1 MEYRFDFDDQ
11 LPDLPIAFDFD
22 EVADLF
28 ERKLFGPNS
37 SQDPIGSINVKKLQD
52 VKYRPSQRCVT
63 TYDLIVGKQ
72 DASPKDIGVLEFT
85 PEGVHSP
92 AFTQPTIVFRG

>member
-28 ERKLFGPNS
+28 ERKLFGSNS
-37 SQDPIGSINVKKLQD
+37 PQQLGGTLNVKKLQV
-52 VKYRPSQRCVT
+52 VKYIPSHRCVN
-63 TYDLIVGKQ
+63 TYL
-72 DASPKDIGVLEFT
+72 
-85 PEGVHSP
+85 
-92 AFTQPTIVFRG
+92 

>member
-28 ERKLFGPNS
+28 ERKLFGS
-37 SQDPIGSINVKKLQD
+37 SPGSSRQFKRQEIAGFEIQTFPPLRD
-52 VKYRPSQRCVT
+52 H
-63 TYDLIVGKQ
+63 L
-72 DASPKDIGVLEFT
+72 
-85 PEGVHSP
+85 
-92 AFTQPTIVFRG
+92 

>member
-28 ERKLFGPNS
+28 ERKLFGPNLAR
-37 SQDPIGSINVKKLQD
+37 IW
-52 VKYRPSQRCVT
+52 
-63 TYDLIVGKQ
+63 
-72 DASPKDIGVLEFT
+72 
-85 PEGVHSP
+85 
-92 AFTQPTIVFRG
+92 

>member
-28 ERKLFGPNS
+28 ERKVFGPNS
-37 SQDPIGSINVKKLQD
+37 SQDPIGSLNVKKLQD
-52 VKYRPSQRCVT
+52 VKYRPSNRCVT
-63 TYDLIVGKQ
+63 T
-72 DASPKDIGVLEFT
+72 
-85 PEGVHSP
+85 
-92 AFTQPTIVFRG
+92 

>member
-28 ERKLFGPNS
+28 ERKLFGPKSPQDLLAFKHQEIAGFEIQAFS
-37 SQDPIGSINVKKLQD
+37 SLRDHV
-52 VKYRPSQRCVT
+52 
-63 TYDLIVGKQ
+63 
-72 DASPKDIGVLEFT
+72 
-85 PEGVHSP
+85 
-92 AFTQPTIVFRG
+92 